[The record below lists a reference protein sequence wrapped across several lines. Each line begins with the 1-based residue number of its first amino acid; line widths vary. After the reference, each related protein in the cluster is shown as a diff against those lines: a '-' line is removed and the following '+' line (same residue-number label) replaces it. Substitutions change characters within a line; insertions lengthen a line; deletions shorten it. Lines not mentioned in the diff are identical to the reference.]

1 VQELVPPAGR
11 DLRLLV
17 AGGKVVGSAAR
28 VAAAGEWRTNVSV
41 GGHLERAE
49 PPAEAVAEAE
59 RAARA
64 LAIDLAGVDLLS
76 WDGGWVVL
84 EVNGAIDFDER
95 YMLPGSDMYREIA
108 QALSLPLGPPRDS
121 GKTRAAAPE
130 SPVRGLPAEVGDV
143 IEITGQVV
151 GGSPR
156 RAEILDVRGEP
167 GHEHFRVRWEDDGHE
182 SVYIPAGDAVIRRPK
197 A

>member
-1 VQELVPPAGR
+1 MPPTGR

-17 AGGKVVGSAAR
+17 AGGEVVGSAAR

-49 PPAEAVAEAE
+49 PPPEAVAEAE

-64 LAIDLAGVDLLS
+64 LAIDLAGVDLLP

-95 YMLPGSDMYREIA
+95 YVLPGRDMYREIA

-121 GKTRAAAPE
+121 EETSAAAPG
-130 SPVRGLPAEVGDV
+130 SAVHGLPAEVGDV

-151 GGSPR
+151 GDRPR

-182 SVYIPAGDAVIRRPK
+182 SVYIPAGDAVIRRPN